1 MKELPD
7 DDDIHAGN
15 VYGETPPVHESANIE
30 AAEENAPA
38 QPNLLQ
44 FLWLLKHLTQRP
56 SENWLTSW
64 QTLILSSCQG
74 WWGWWQIYKLQS

>member
-38 QPNLLQ
+38 QPNLL
-44 FLWLLKHLTQRP
+44 HLTQRP
-56 SENWLTSW
+56 SEN
-64 QTLILSSCQG
+64 
-74 WWGWWQIYKLQS
+74 